1 MAQFDVHAT
10 TGRMRERA
18 PYVVVIQSGR
28 FDRSMTRLV
37 APLIVV
43 SGPGGETEVAPRFE
57 MEGRSV
63 FLQPLQI
70 FAMPAASLGP
80 RVGSLADDASS
91 TSIISAIDE
100 VLSRAF
106 G

>member
-18 PYVVVIQSGR
+18 THLVVIQSGR
-28 FDRSMTRLV
+28 FDRSVTRLV

-43 SGPGGETEVAPRFE
+43 SDPGGGTELAPRFE
-57 MEGRSV
+57 VEGRSV

-70 FAMPAASLGP
+70 FAMPTTSLGP
-80 RVGSLADDASS
+80 KVASLADDASS
-91 TSIISAIDE
+91 TRIIAAIDE